1 MPNIVSNI
9 PNFVSGVSQ
18 QPRTMRFPSQ
28 AEESINAFPSVVEGL
43 TKRPPTQHIKRLHTT
58 ATSTG
63 YDTSHFIDRS
73 ESERYIT
80 EVRNGTI
87 RVWDLNGN
95 EKTIYYGGNTPS
107 TSPTAQASTFLT
119 GSDTDFKMLTIA
131 DYTFVLNKSI
141 APQYTTDKI
150 TQNLI
155 GSDKNRPHRL
165 ALFTLK
171 QMAENSSFA
180 IRIDCKVPGT
190 SNPRSI
196 IYTLTTDTLNN
207 NNWNVEFKAVR
218 SDNFSVYSQ
227 IKLQRYKF
235 DGWVMTNTSQ
245 LLVELYN
252 FIVNGTRG
260 GSAHTDTG
268 TTTPI
273 GTMTG
278 YNNWYI
284 LPSASTMYI
293 FNTSVYGSTNPDSY
307 DSNGDL
313 IWSASGSDSAGGAIL
328 NINFGD
334 VQSFTDL
341 PRHSVHNAVYK
352 IVGYP
357 QDTGDEYWVKF
368 TARAYTANG
377 IWQSEGDWKETIA
390 PGEVYKINAVTMPWA
405 LIRLSSGDFAFT
417 PLDGVSRTW
426 GGVTFAPPKWA
437 DKICG
442 DSETNKSPSFLNLNG
457 VTAKK
462 INDIFFYKNRLGFLS
477 EENVIFS
484 ESGEYFNFFKTTIT
498 QALDSDPIDIASSS
512 VNVTNINYAVPFFD
526 RLLLFAENSQFS
538 LLGSDN
544 LTAKSASIQIS
555 TSYSAIPDV
564 QPVPVGKFVYFPY
577 FKDSFSG
584 VREYFL
590 NPENA
595 FMEANDI
602 SVNIPK
608 YIEGRIRTMS
618 ASDTESI
625 LAILTTSNKNTL
637 YIYKYL
643 NIGSER
649 VQGAWSKFVFE
660 RTDEILGIFFK
671 KEVLYLLIQRNDGV
685 YLEKIDFQAF
695 QSKEYL
701 PYAPRMDRLVPVWST
716 GTNATKTN
724 LTGIISVF
732 SSNQT
737 TITLPF
743 SYGNS
748 KPFAVA
754 GSSAESDMSL
764 RLEGTEPSY
773 VYSSNSKD
781 FYLNTLPNSFT
792 IFGFFKPENTNDQ
805 IIFTLDKGELANWKA
820 VQLNISGGLLN
831 AMWKTA
837 DNQGVQTSVSGI
849 VLNQWNRFVIAYDS
863 SSNQFSLRF
872 NETTSSVSTSA
883 SSYLNI
889 DPLTQNNYKGSLDNI
904 GILSSYVNP
913 TTIDGYIG
921 QTNNGSTLYNVIKT
935 TYTSLVSFFS
945 FDAQEGELLKDIHS
959 NVVVFDQVKDK
970 YLSTN
975 HPTAEV
981 TGFDAIPIVSHTISS
996 GQSVIVINGSLAS
1009 YNGPIYFG
1017 VPYTMLHT
1025 ITPVSLRAPGQKGG
1039 QILVSSANLQ
1049 LKYAYLAFTNTKA
1062 FNVVVSSNDPA
1073 QGNNYKY
1080 SYSSSKGLQT
1090 GIFRF
1095 PVFCKTENA
1104 FITFLNSTI
1113 YPSCFV
1119 SADFEGTLTNSF
1131 QRS

>member
-1 MPNIVSNI
+1 
-9 PNFVSGVSQ
+9 
-18 QPRTMRFPSQ
+18 
-28 AEESINAFPSVVEGL
+28 
-43 TKRPPTQHIKRLHTT
+43 
-58 ATSTG
+58 
-63 YDTSHFIDRS
+63 
-73 ESERYIT
+73 
-80 EVRNGTI
+80 
-87 RVWDLNGN
+87 
-95 EKTIYYGGNTPS
+95 
-107 TSPTAQASTFLT
+107 
-119 GSDTDFKMLTIA
+119 
-131 DYTFVLNKSI
+131 
-141 APQYTTDKI
+141 
-150 TQNLI
+150 
-155 GSDKNRPHRL
+155 
-165 ALFTLK
+165 
-171 QMAENSSFA
+171 
-180 IRIDCKVPGT
+180 
-190 SNPRSI
+190 
-196 IYTLTTDTLNN
+196 
-207 NNWNVEFKAVR
+207 
-218 SDNFSVYSQ
+218 
-227 IKLQRYKF
+227 
-235 DGWVMTNTSQ
+235 
-245 LLVELYN
+245 
-252 FIVNGTRG
+252 
-260 GSAHTDTG
+260 
-268 TTTPI
+268 
-273 GTMTG
+273 
-278 YNNWYI
+278 
-284 LPSASTMYI
+284 
-293 FNTSVYGSTNPDSY
+293 
-307 DSNGDL
+307 
-313 IWSASGSDSAGGAIL
+313 
-328 NINFGD
+328 
-334 VQSFTDL
+334 
-341 PRHSVHNAVYK
+341 
-352 IVGYP
+352 
-357 QDTGDEYWVKF
+357 
-368 TARAYTANG
+368 
-377 IWQSEGDWKETIA
+377 
-390 PGEVYKINAVTMPWA
+390 
-405 LIRLSSGDFAFT
+405 
-417 PLDGVSRTW
+417 
-426 GGVTFAPPKWA
+426 
-437 DKICG
+437 
-442 DSETNKSPSFLNLNG
+442 
-457 VTAKK
+457 
-462 INDIFFYKNRLGFLS
+462 
-477 EENVIFS
+477 
-484 ESGEYFNFFKTTIT
+484 
-498 QALDSDPIDIASSS
+498 
-512 VNVTNINYAVPFFD
+512 
-526 RLLLFAENSQFS
+526 
-538 LLGSDN
+538 
-544 LTAKSASIQIS
+544 
-555 TSYSAIPDV
+555 
-564 QPVPVGKFVYFPY
+564 
-577 FKDSFSG
+577 
-584 VREYFL
+584 
-590 NPENA
+590 
-595 FMEANDI
+595 
-602 SVNIPK
+602 
-608 YIEGRIRTMS
+608 
-618 ASDTESI
+618 
-625 LAILTTSNKNTL
+625 
-637 YIYKYL
+637 
-643 NIGSER
+643 
-649 VQGAWSKFVFE
+649 VFE

-701 PYAPRMDRLVPVWST
+701 PYVPRMDRLVPVWST

-724 LTGIISVF
+724 LTGITSVF

-748 KPFAVA
+748 KPLAVA
-754 GSSAESDMSL
+754 GSSSESDMSL

-872 NETTSSVSTSA
+872 NGTTSSVSTSA

-913 TTIDGYIG
+913 TTIDGYID

-975 HPTAEV
+975 HPTSEV

-1039 QILVSSANLQ
+1039 QILVSSANFQ

-1062 FNVVVSSNDPA
+1062 FNVAVSSNDPA